1 MSPVSGITSG
11 NVLCSQ
17 ACAKTS
23 PLGGAT
29 QGDVL
34 LQEAN
39 AKTKHLISSGWC
51 DPGEMPCFPR
61 FRQTNIS
68 SGSCFQRFMLK
79 QDISPGRRCP
89 GETSCFQRPITK
101 IKHLHWAVLP
111 KEDVSFQGAYTK
123 TRHLP
128 WVAPPKGDV
137 WFPEV
142 YDIFPCLVARS
153 SG

>member
-1 MSPVSGITSG
+1 MSPLSGITSG

-39 AKTKHLISSGWC
+39 AKTKHLISSGWR

-61 FRQTNIS
+61 FRQTNKYL
-68 SGSCFQRFMLK
+68 FWLLF
-79 QDISPGRRCP
+79 P
-89 GETSCFQRPITK
+89 EV
-101 IKHLHWAVLP
+101 HA
-111 KEDVSFQGAYTK
+111 K

-128 WVAPPKGDV
+128 WEALPRGDILFLEAYANTNHLPWVVAPKEISCFQVLILKNEPSALGGIAQ
-137 WFPEV
+137 W
-142 YDIFPCLVARS
+142 R
-153 SG
+153 